1 MNKLDASRPGE
12 RSGWLASDVAGAG
25 GAGGSIAELLRAER
39 ESAPGDL
46 DRRIVANVSGGRANA
61 LRGSRSGAD
70 EADMGADDDL
80 AALADDK
87 TSRLTSREA
96 QRRDMQ
102 RAVAAH
108 QRSQRATA
116 ACWACLEGG
125 GGLSRKKHCIVALGE
140 HSALLYPPDGPLLPG
155 HMLIVPLPHVAAMTD
170 ADEEVREGCRAWRVA
185 CGMWRV
191 AIAVG
196 GA

>member
-1 MNKLDASRPGE
+1 MAGDV
-12 RSGWLASDVAGAG
+12 SGG
-25 GAGGSIAELLRAER
+25 GGVSGSIAELLRAER
-39 ESAPGDL
+39 ETAPGDL

-87 TSRLTSREA
+87 TSRLTAREA

-108 QRSQRATA
+108 QRGQRATA
-116 ACWACLEGG
+116 ACWACLEG

-155 HMLIVPLPHVAAMTD
+155 HMLIVPLPHVGAMTD
-170 ADEEVREGCRAWRVA
+170 ADEEVRRG
-185 CGMWRV
+185 
-191 AIAVG
+191 
-196 GA
+196 